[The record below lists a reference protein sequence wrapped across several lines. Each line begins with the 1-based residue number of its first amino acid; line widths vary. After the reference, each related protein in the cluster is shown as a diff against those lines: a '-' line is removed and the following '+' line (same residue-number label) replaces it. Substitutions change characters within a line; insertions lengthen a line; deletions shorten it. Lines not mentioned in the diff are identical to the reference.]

1 MAPLLPLP
9 GSPASSWAMFRSR
22 LGAIFS
28 GADPRVCAAFW
39 SFGKQH
45 SRSRFITPPIGAG
58 IYHCGYLLIWLW
70 MIGLINNVL
79 YVMILVAALDL
90 VGPSVPKGAV
100 LLADITPSLIT
111 KLCAPYFIHAIP
123 YRVRVLIL
131 VTLSTSGMLLIALS
145 PANTERSSIMTKMAG
160 IMLSSLSS
168 GAGELSFL
176 GLTHF
181 YGPFSL
187 AAWGSGTGASG
198 LIGAGTYILA
208 TTTLGFSVRKILLL
222 SAMWP
227 AVMIFSFFFVLPQG
241 PLHVM
246 AQSRAGYEL
255 VSRKNSVSVEKG
267 GRDGT
272 EGLLDKSSSFGPG
285 TDTKPSLA
293 QRKGNGKWDNFTSN
307 LRRAKSLFVP
317 L

>member
-1 MAPLLPLP
+1 
-9 GSPASSWAMFRSR
+9 MFTD
-22 LGAIFS
+22 IFGLS
-28 GADPRVCAAFW
+28 
-39 SFGKQH
+39 
-45 SRSRFITPPIGAG
+45 II
-58 IYHCGYLLIWLW
+58 
-70 MIGLINNVL
+70 IGLINNVL

-100 LLADITPSLIT
+100 LLADITPSLLT
-111 KLCAPYFIHAIP
+111 KLFAPYFIHAIP
-123 YRVRVLIL
+123 YRVRVPIF

-145 PANTERSSIMTKMAG
+145 PATSIKTKMLG
-160 IMLSSLSS
+160 IMSSSLAS

-198 LIGAGTYILA
+198 LVGAGTYTLA
-208 TTTLGFSVRKILLL
+208 TTSLGFSSRGTLLV

-241 PLHVM
+241 PLLL
-246 AQSRAGYEL
+246 AQSRAGYER
-255 VSRKNSVSVEKG
+255 VARKDSVSIEKG
-267 GRDGT
+267 GQSGN
-272 EGLLDKSSSFGPG
+272 EGLLEKSSSFGPG
-285 TDTKPSLA
+285 KDARFKPA
-293 QRKGNGKWDNFTSN
+293 QKKDSGVNRFKSN
-307 LRRAKSLFVP
+307 LRRAKSLFIP